1 MMRAMSNPSIIP
13 SAQRL
18 AEANNVNWR
27 TLQGSG
33 DGGSVV
39 ERDVLAHLARVM
51 MGEEETNPTPE
62 PLPEGM
68 RAWPEELERRKGQEA
83 SAASETAPEPPAEP
97 TAGDTAADDSPWS
110 LEPSAPDPTTTPVSG
125 GWDDDPSLQA
135 EAEPEAEYAFA
146 PDVQADPDADASV
159 RFEAAGGYGT
169 DDEADNDTE
178 HVAEYVAEYSTDS
191 GDDSAAEL
199 VGGVSEEVYQVALDE
214 LEMLRARTETL
225 EEERSQHL
233 SELRK
238 LPELQK
244 TTEIQQTELAK
255 LGILQSEIGGLKDQ
269 LAAAQTEVQRVHELT
284 ALNQDLEARLER
296 AREFKDGA
304 KAELERIMGVNK
316 TLEAQLAASAKPKRP
331 WWRFGG

>member
-51 MGEEETNPTPE
+51 MGEAETDPTPE

-83 SAASETAPEPPAEP
+83 SAAPESA
-97 TAGDTAADDSPWS
+97 ATAADDAVDGESAWS
-110 LEPSAPDPTTTPVSG
+110 FEPSAPEPTTPPVSG
-125 GWDDDPSLQA
+125 GWDDAPSPQA
-135 EAEPEAEYAFA
+135 EAEPEAEYVFA
-146 PDVQADPDADASV
+146 PDVQAELDASV
-159 RFEAAGGYGT
+159 RFEAP
-169 DDEADNDTE
+169 DENGADYE
-178 HVAEYVAEYSTDS
+178 AERVAEYSTDS
-191 GDDSAAEL
+191 GDDSAAAPAAEL
-199 VGGVSEEVYQVALDE
+199 VGGVSEEVYQAALDE

-233 SELRK
+233 AELRK

-244 TTEIQQTELAK
+244 TAEAQQTELAK
-255 LGILQSEIGGLKDQ
+255 LGTLQSEIGGLKDQ
-269 LAAAQTEVQRVHELT
+269 LAAAQPEAQRVQEMT

-304 KAELERIMGVNK
+304 KAELERIMSVNK
-316 TLEAQLAASAKPKRP
+316 TLEARLAGSAKPKRP